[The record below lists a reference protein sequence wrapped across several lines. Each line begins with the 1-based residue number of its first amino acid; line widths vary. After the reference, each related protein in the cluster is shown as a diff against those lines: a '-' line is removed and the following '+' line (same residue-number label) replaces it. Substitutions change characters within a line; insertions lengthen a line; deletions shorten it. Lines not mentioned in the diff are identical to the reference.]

1 MKEFE
6 DLILNN
12 DHKRIVNMSDQEAID
27 ILRTLLKNGQLIIGR
42 GNGKTRETLRMIRAI
57 SKGIESLEERSEEHA
72 DTRSYDFVRCIHSRN
87 GRSTST
93 GNLAANFGVRYLFD
107 RFKPKSKSVSKV
119 ETKKTDSK
127 KYKGGD

>member
-12 DHKRIVNMSDQEAID
+12 DYKRIARMSDQEAID

-57 SKGIESLEERSEEHA
+57 SKGIEALEERSEE
-72 DTRSYDFVRCIHSRN
+72 RVR
-87 GRSTST
+87 
-93 GNLAANFGVRYLFD
+93 
-107 RFKPKSKSVSKV
+107 
-119 ETKKTDSK
+119 
-127 KYKGGD
+127 